1 MAVYPAGFEIGILFD
16 CIPSTQDFSG
26 MVIEA
31 SILAVAVI
39 GTGSHVSEPKNV
51 VSDDVVTGV
60 FKDSS
65 MLSFGIRP
73 ILFKLLGI

>member
-1 MAVYPAGFEIGILFD
+1 M
-16 CIPSTQDFSG
+16 
-26 MVIEA
+26 EA

-65 MLSFGIRP
+65 VVSFGIRP